1 MDRNHSS
8 DQKTY
13 ENTVPE
19 FKVISD
25 KKTKIELISN
35 IVLL

>member
-1 MDRNHSS
+1 MDQNHSS

-13 ENTVPE
+13 ENIVPA
-19 FKVISD
+19 FKVISG
-25 KKTKIELISN
+25 KNMKIELISN